1 MYKLLLILPTLI
13 AVFFAIKFLLVK
25 SKISNKVLSFYF
37 GLFSIVMAAL
47 FLVSS
52 ATDNSNFLIPKS
64 VVDFFSLLFY
74 VAIIS
79 IPPTFYFY
87 VVSISDLKPK
97 NQFSIKI
104 IKHYY
109 LPVLLL
115 IINVFSFIY
124 LTQSEEEGGFV
135 IEVTSNIMNYANFIA
150 LLFIFPIMNVYY
162 IFKTIKVYRMH
173 NKEVKAI
180 FSYNEGVSIK
190 WMKHYILGYLLFII
204 CIYLSQGYSNF
215 IELYIPMV
223 AFLSVYLLFVGYR
236 GLHQKKII
244 FKDVSVVN
252 TKKENEANFN
262 IEEIKNRILNAME
275 KDEVFLNDKLTV
287 YEFSKFVNSNSKY
300 VSSILNS
307 EFKQNFATFI
317 NSYRIE
323 KAKKVLKS
331 EISKNYTI
339 EAISEMVGFK
349 SKSAFNNAFKS
360 FVGKTPSAYKKDDV

>member
-1 MYKLLLILPTLI
+1 MFKLLLILPTLI

-25 SKISNKVLSFYF
+25 SKLSNKILSFYF

-52 ATDNSNFLIPKS
+52 SIGNSNFLIPKPL
-64 VVDFFSLLFY
+64 VNFFSLLFY

-87 VVSISDLKPK
+87 VVFISDLKSK
-97 NQFSIKI
+97 NQLSIKI
-104 IKHYY
+104 MRHYY

-115 IINVFSFIY
+115 IINVFSFVY
-124 LTQSEEEGGFV
+124 LTQSKEEEFV
-135 IEVTSNIMNYANFIA
+135 VEVTSNIMNYANFIA

-162 IFKTIKVYRMH
+162 IFKTIKVYRLH
-173 NKEVKAI
+173 NKEVKAV

-190 WMKHYILGYLLFII
+190 WMKHYILGYILFII
-204 CIYLSQGYSNF
+204 CIYLSQGYSDF

-223 AFLSVYLLFVGYR
+223 AFLSVYLLFIGYR

-244 FKDVSVVN
+244 FKDVSAIN
-252 TKKENEANFN
+252 PKKENEVNFN
-262 IEEIKNRILNAME
+262 VEDIKGRILNAME

-287 YEFSKFVNSNSKY
+287 YEFSKVVNSNSKY

-307 EFKQNFATFI
+307 EFKQNFATFV

-323 KAKKVLKS
+323 KSKKVLKS

>member
-52 ATDNSNFLIPKS
+52 STDNSNFLISKS

-109 LPVLLL
+109 LPIVLL

-124 LTQSEEEGGFV
+124 LTQSEEEEGFV
-135 IEVTSNIMNYANFIA
+135 VEVASNIMNYANFIA

-162 IFKTIKVYRMH
+162 IFKTIKVYRLH

-190 WMKHYILGYLLFII
+190 WMKHYILGYILFII
-204 CIYLSQGYSNF
+204 CIYLSQGYSDF
-215 IELYIPMV
+215 LELYIPMV
-223 AFLSVYLLFVGYR
+223 AFLSAYLLFVGYR

-244 FKDVSVVN
+244 FKDVSIN
-252 TKKENEANFN
+252 AKKENETNFN
-262 IEEIKNRILNAME
+262 NEDIKSRILDAME

-287 YEFSKFVNSNSKY
+287 YEFSKTVNSNSKY

-307 EFKQNFATFI
+307 EFKQNFSTFV
-317 NSYRIE
+317 NSYRVE

-331 EISKNYTI
+331 EVSESYTI